1 MKKLFIRKRHCER
14 AQGSALARSN
24 PFIGR
29 SLRPTQ
35 TLSQV
40 LAMTTF
46 IFVLASCGKALPSL
60 EGIDLKQWK
69 DDKNGCNHYREKTTD
84 LLNSQ
89 FDKLKALDENQ
100 IAELLGKPDQT
111 ELYRR
116 NQKFYT
122 YFLEPSVKCDSPN
135 ERAKKLVI
143 RFNGTRVASEVEI
156 E

>member
-1 MKKLFIRKRHCER
+1 MKKI
-14 AQGSALARSN
+14 
-24 PFIGR
+24 
-29 SLRPTQ
+29 
-35 TLSQV
+35 
-40 LAMTTF
+40 F
-46 IFVLASCGKALPSL
+46 IFFILITGACGKPLPTL
-60 EGIDLKQWK
+60 DGIDLKQWK

-122 YFLEPSVKCDSPN
+122 YFLEPSVKCDSTN
-135 ERAKKLVI
+135 EGGKKLVI
-143 RFNGTRVASEVEI
+143 RFNATRVASEVEI

>member
-1 MKKLFIRKRHCER
+1 
-14 AQGSALARSN
+14 
-24 PFIGR
+24 
-29 SLRPTQ
+29 
-35 TLSQV
+35 
-40 LAMTTF
+40 MTTF

-143 RFNGTRVASEVEI
+143 RFNGTRVASEVKI